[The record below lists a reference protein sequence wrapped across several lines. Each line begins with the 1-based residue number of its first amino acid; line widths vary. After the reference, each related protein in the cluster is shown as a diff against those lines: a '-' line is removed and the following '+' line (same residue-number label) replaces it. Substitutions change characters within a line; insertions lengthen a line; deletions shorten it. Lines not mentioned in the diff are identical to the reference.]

1 MSSAQPIILTP
12 QALAHVQTW
21 LTTTNAIGIRLA
33 IKKTGCSGYK
43 YVVELADAELAE
55 DHIFPQTD
63 GTKVL
68 VNSEALALVNGT
80 TIDYVR
86 SGLNSQFRFFNP
98 NETGS
103 CGCGESFTTR
113 EQD

>member
-1 MSSAQPIILTP
+1 MSVEPIILTP
-12 QALAHVQTW
+12 QALAHVQAWINTA
-21 LTTTNAIGIRLA
+21 NAIGVRLA

-43 YVVELADAELAE
+43 YVVELADQQLAT
-55 DHIFPQTD
+55 DHIFPQKD

-68 VNSEALALVNGT
+68 VNDEALTFVKGT

-113 EQD
+113 EQI